1 MLRAFVATSAAST
14 VALVGAVVGYGYGL
28 PQPPS
33 SCGACGSRAERVD
46 GATRIAAYDAE
57 SSSFDAS
64 VDAHEY
70 WSGIS
75 HARRSLIGTH
85 ARGRVLEVASG
96 TGRNIGMYDA
106 DKVREVTAVDASRG
120 MLAEAEAKAKHAGT
134 GGVTMVFVHGD
145 VEALG
150 KVVKRRSVDT
160 VVDTFGLCSYD
171 DPVGALRAMANA
183 CKLNGEILLLEHG
196 RSQYT
201 WLNNILDAHAHAHAV
216 KWGCYWNRDIVA
228 LVKEAGLEIIEHE
241 TRHLGTTSLIRAR
254 PVA

>member
-1 MLRAFVATSAAST
+1 MLRAFVGTSAAST

-28 PQPPS
+28 PQPSP
-33 SCGACGSRAERVD
+33 CGTCARGERID

-57 SSSFDAS
+57 SATFDAN
-64 VDAHEY
+64 VDSHEY
-70 WSGIS
+70 WSGIT
-75 HARRSLIGTH
+75 HARRTLIGAH

-106 DKVREVTAVDASRG
+106 EKVREVTALDASRG
-120 MLAEAEAKAKHAGT
+120 MLDAAEAKAKSAGT
-134 GGVTMVFVHGD
+134 GSVAMRFVHGD
-145 VEALG
+145 VETLG
-150 KVVKRRSVDT
+150 KVVRRRSVDT
-160 VVDTFGLCSYD
+160 VVDTFGLCSYA
-171 DPVGALRAMANA
+171 DPVGALRAMATA
-183 CKLNGEILLLEHG
+183 CKLDGQVLLLEHG

-201 WLNNILDAHAHAHAV
+201 WLNNILDAHAHAHAA

-241 TRHLGTTSLIRAR
+241 SRHLGTTSLIRAR